1 MVRKTGPNN
10 HNNAGESGRW
20 QTAGQAAVG
29 GAGAAEVVVVVIY
42 KSPARFPYGNLEEG
56 RGNERGRRMDGAAVT
71 SRRGRRSDFFY
82 ANDAKPT

>member
-1 MVRKTGPNN
+1 MLER
-10 HNNAGESGRW
+10 
-20 QTAGQAAVG
+20 AAVG
-29 GAGAAEVVVVVIY
+29 RQQARASDDGAGAAEVVVVIY